1 MHNLS
6 YERVTL
12 KEGFFKQKVD
22 LIRDV
27 TIHRVFDR
35 FDETGRVGAFD
46 CRYTKDNADGI
57 PLPHVFWDSDVA
69 KWIESVAYLRK
80 TQINPLLEG
89 KVDAIA
95 DAIERNRDENGY
107 FNSHYLTVE
116 QENRFSD
123 RTKHE
128 LYCAGHLLEAAI
140 AYKRA
145 TGKDKLYRLMK
156 DYIDYI
162 DRVFRVEG
170 SAAFVTPGHEEIELA
185 LIKLYRESGEEKYL
199 DLAMFFLDERG
210 GDKEKHLFSDEKA
223 ASYTQSHLP
232 VRAQNTAEGHAV
244 RLCYLFTAAAE
255 AAYLRKDD
263 ELKKAAEAVFRNIV
277 ERRMYVTG
285 GIGSTCVGEAFEDDY
300 LLPDRKSTRLN
311 SSHAELS
318 RMPSS
323 A

>member
-1 MHNLS
+1 MQNLS
-6 YERVTL
+6 YEKVTL
-12 KEGFFKQKVD
+12 KEGFFKKKVD

-46 CRYTKDNADGI
+46 CRYTKDNTDGI

-80 TQINPLLEG
+80 TQINPLLES

-116 QENRFSD
+116 QDNRFSD

-162 DRVFRVEG
+162 DRVFRLEG

-185 LIKLYRESGEEKYL
+185 LIKLYRE
-199 DLAMFFLDERG
+199 
-210 GDKEKHLFSDEKA
+210 
-223 ASYTQSHLP
+223 
-232 VRAQNTAEGHAV
+232 
-244 RLCYLFTAAAE
+244 
-255 AAYLRKDD
+255 
-263 ELKKAAEAVFRNIV
+263 
-277 ERRMYVTG
+277 
-285 GIGSTCVGEAFEDDY
+285 
-300 LLPDRKSTRLN
+300 
-311 SSHAELS
+311 
-318 RMPSS
+318 
-323 A
+323 